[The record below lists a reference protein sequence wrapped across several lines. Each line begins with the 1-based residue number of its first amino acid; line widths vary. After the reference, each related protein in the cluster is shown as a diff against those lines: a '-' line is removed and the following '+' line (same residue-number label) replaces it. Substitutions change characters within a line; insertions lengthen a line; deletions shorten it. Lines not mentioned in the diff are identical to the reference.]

1 MLTLLPDRSPMALL
15 VQFPI
20 IPRVLELLFERFMV
34 PLVWFM
40 LVRVIVKLLFLPVWM
55 LRLAG
60 PAAMLKLSSKTE
72 IVSVSTIVL
81 MLPELSIV

>member
-1 MLTLLPDRSPMALL
+1 MVLL

-20 IPRVLELLFERFMV
+20 IPSVLELLFERFMV

-40 LVRVIVKLLFLPVWM
+40 LVRVIVKLLFRPVWM

-60 PAAMLKLSSKTE
+60 AATMVKLSSKTE
-72 IVSVSTIVL
+72 IVTVSTIVL

>member
-1 MLTLLPDRSPMALL
+1 MLTLLPDRRPMVLL

-20 IPRVLELLFERFMV
+20 IPSVLELLFERFMV

-40 LVRVIVKLLFLPVWM
+40 LVRVIVKLLFRPVWM

-60 PAAMLKLSSKTE
+60 AATMVKLSSKTE
-72 IVSVSTIVL
+72 IVTVSTIVL

>member
-1 MLTLLPDRSPMALL
+1 MALL

-20 IPRVLELLFERFMV
+20 IPSVLELLFERFMV

-40 LVRVIVKLLFLPVWM
+40 LVRVIVKLLFRPVWM

-60 PAAMLKLSSKTE
+60 AATMVKLSSKTE
-72 IVSVSTIVL
+72 IVTVSTIVL

>member
-1 MLTLLPDRSPMALL
+1 MALL
-15 VQFPI
+15 VQLPI
-20 IPRVLELLFERFMV
+20 IPSVLELLFERFMV
-34 PLVWFM
+34 PLVWFI

-55 LRLAG
+55 LTLAG
-60 PAAMLKLSSKTE
+60 AAAMLKLSSKTE

>member
-1 MLTLLPDRSPMALL
+1 VLTLLPDRRPMVLL

-20 IPRVLELLFERFMV
+20 IPSVLELLFERFMV

-40 LVRVIVKLLFLPVWM
+40 LVRVIVKLLFRPVWM

-60 PAAMLKLSSKTE
+60 AATMVKLSSKTE
-72 IVSVSTIVL
+72 IVTVSTIVL

>member
-1 MLTLLPDRSPMALL
+1 LL

-20 IPRVLELLFERFMV
+20 IPSVLELLFERFMV

-40 LVRVIVKLLFLPVWM
+40 LVRVIVKLLFRPVWM

-60 PAAMLKLSSKTE
+60 AATMVKLSSKTE
-72 IVSVSTIVL
+72 IVTVSTIVL

>member
-1 MLTLLPDRSPMALL
+1 MVLL

-20 IPRVLELLFERFMV
+20 IPSVLELLFERFTV

-40 LVRVIVKLLFLPVWM
+40 LVRVIVKLLLLPVWM
-55 LRLAG
+55 LRLGG

-72 IVSVSTIVL
+72 IVTVSTIVL
-81 MLPELSIV
+81 RLPELSIV